1 MKLFGKKALILF
13 AGTMLAFTGGCGTQ
27 ESSTTPQP
35 KVNGQSEQLNV
46 FSVVQQAADAYLK
59 KPAESI
65 AADEIFEEMILNYDP
80 SYFIVDV
87 RDTAAFAAGH
97 IEGSVNIPYNMTADP
112 NQIANLPKDKKI
124 LVICYSGHTASQ
136 TAALWNML
144 GYDAVPMVNGMGG
157 WTSDANLGTPLPQKP
172 FDFPVETT
180 ETIAG
185 NHDLPAPASKQY
197 PDETA
202 AILGSADDYLKAG
215 IPPIMKPVDIQ
226 DSIKNKSNGLLLVDL
241 RPAKEYA
248 AGHLPGAI
256 NIALESLAEL
266 EQLKKLSPK
275 KKIVLIDHDGTIS
288 SKAARILNMLG
299 YEAYAMKDGM
309 RVWTSNADINGIL
322 PISKTKV
329 KNYPVKQL
337 NTKLETETGAA
348 SCG

>member
-1 MKLFGKKALILF
+1 MKLFGKKALIMF
-13 AGTMLAFTGGCGTQ
+13 AGAVLAFTGGCGIQ
-27 ESSTTPQP
+27 EGSTAPQP

-59 KPAESI
+59 KPAESM
-65 AADEIFEEMILNYDP
+65 AADEIFEKMILNYDP

-97 IEGSVNIPYNMTADP
+97 IEGSVNIPYNMTANP

-144 GYDAVPMVNGMGG
+144 GYDAISMVNGMGG

-185 NHDLPAPASKQY
+185 NYDLPASASKQY
-197 PDETA
+197 TDETA

-215 IPPIMKPVDIQ
+215 IPPIMKPSDIQ
-226 DSIKNKSNGLLLVDL
+226 ESIKNTSTGFMLVDL
-241 RPAKEYA
+241 RPAKEYS

-256 NIALESLAEL
+256 NIAFESLAEL
-266 EQLKKLSPK
+266 EQLKKLSTEN
-275 KKIVLIDHDGTIS
+275 KIVLIDHDGTMS

-309 RVWTSNADINGIL
+309 RVWTSNAEINGIM
-322 PISKTKV
+322 PISNNKA

>member
-1 MKLFGKKALILF
+1 MKLFGKKALFLV
-13 AGTMLAFTGGCGTQ
+13 AGTMLAFTGCGTQ
-27 ESSTTPQP
+27 ESSLTPQP
-35 KVNGQSEQLNV
+35 KLNGQIEQLDV
-46 FSVVQQAADAYLK
+46 FSAVQKAADDYLK
-59 KPAESI
+59 MPAESV
-65 AADEIFEEMILNYDP
+65 AADEIFEKMILNYDP

-97 IEGSVNIPYNMTADP
+97 IEGSVNIPYSMTADP

-124 LVICYSGHTASQ
+124 LVICFSGHTASQ

-157 WTSDANLGTPLPQKP
+157 WISDADLGTPLPQKP
-172 FDFPVETT
+172 FDFAVETT
-180 ETIAG
+180 ENKAG
-185 NHDLPAPASKQY
+185 NFDLPAPAAKQY
-197 PDETA
+197 PDKTA
-202 AILGSADDYLKAG
+202 ALLGSADSYLKSG
-215 IPPIMKPVDIQ
+215 IPPIMKPADIQ
-226 DSIKNKSNGLLLVDL
+226 ESIKKNSKELLLVDL
-241 RPAKEYA
+241 RAAEEYA

-256 NIALESLAEL
+256 NIAYGSLAEL
-266 EQLKKLSPK
+266 EQLKKLSPE
-275 KKIVLIDHDGTIS
+275 KKIVLIDHDGTMS

-309 RVWTSNADINGIL
+309 RVWTSDAEINGIQ
-322 PISKTKV
+322 PISNNKV